1 MERII
6 CAAGLRHSDT
16 IFYKSVIPLAY
27 ADDVDI
33 IGRSICEEVS
43 KFAEEARSIGLA
55 VNESK
60 TKYLLSATAKDASI
74 GESVEIDGYN
84 FEVLKDF
91 VYLASSINTDTTS
104 VWKSNVALLLQIHVT
119 LG

>member
-1 MERII
+1 MD
-6 CAAGLRHSDT
+6 LT
-16 IFYKSVIPLAY
+16 Y

-33 IGRSICEEVS
+33 IVRSMCEVEAAFA

-60 TKYLLSATAKDASI
+60 TLLP
-74 GESVEIDGYN
+74 ID
-84 FEVLKDF
+84 V
-91 VYLASSINTDTTS
+91 I
-104 VWKSNVALLLQIHVT
+104 